1 MSNGVPPCCPL
12 EICCDAA
19 QRRIKVVASL
29 AEFTHAEPEYC
40 EKFLDWMDEKKLV
53 FAPASF
59 QQVITEIAQ
68 MAKAHAKD

>member
-1 MSNGVPPCCPL
+1 MT
-12 EICCDAA
+12 
-19 QRRIKVVASL
+19 RREVSATAGDL
-29 AEFTHAEPEYC
+29 A
-40 EKFLDWMDEKKLV
+40 DWMDEKKLV